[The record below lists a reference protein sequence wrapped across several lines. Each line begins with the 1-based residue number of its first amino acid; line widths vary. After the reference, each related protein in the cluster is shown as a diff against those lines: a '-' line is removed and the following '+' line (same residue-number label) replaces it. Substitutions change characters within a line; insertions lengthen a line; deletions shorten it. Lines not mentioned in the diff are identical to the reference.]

1 MLKCTGIHG
10 NSIPLGCESGAPPAE
25 WEPVFEELARE
36 CNLKMKLREGFET
49 VREFT
54 EALEL

>member
-1 MLKCTGIHG
+1 
-10 NSIPLGCESGAPPAE
+10 
-25 WEPVFEELARE
+25 VFEELARE